1 MVKKTLVS
9 KISTMMENAISN
21 FYLNHGFSKA
31 FPSFHGKNKTI
42 VFCRF
47 SPKKN
52 HPLTMDLRRPPGRCP
67 PRTWRPR
74 TWRTWPRLRWPPT
87 RPRPQGAELSQD
99 FGVISWN
106 FAPLLFFFLMSWFF
120 FRFFGFPSDLCFVG
134 EVCVSKLE
142 CGTIFRGKFQWSLK
156 WDVHDFWMDANG
168 FSMIFI
174 IHQLISTGE
183 SVCVCVAQVVFQL
196 WDNIRSLI

>member
-1 MVKKTLVS
+1 MVIFHRFVSLPEGSSGYFCSHSYMSLSITHGAFHSSWLSSIVIVMLCQLISALVKPSIIGGKNYKKASYLMVKKTLVS

-67 PRTWRPR
+67 PRT
-74 TWRTWPRLRWPPT
+74 
-87 RPRPQGAELSQD
+87 
-99 FGVISWN
+99 
-106 FAPLLFFFLMSWFF
+106 
-120 FRFFGFPSDLCFVG
+120 
-134 EVCVSKLE
+134 
-142 CGTIFRGKFQWSLK
+142 
-156 WDVHDFWMDANG
+156 
-168 FSMIFI
+168 
-174 IHQLISTGE
+174 
-183 SVCVCVAQVVFQL
+183 
-196 WDNIRSLI
+196 

>member
-74 TWRTWPRLRWPPT
+74 TWRTWPRPRWPPT
-87 RPRPQGAELSQD
+87 RPRPQGANFSQWFRSHFLKFCPITVFFPDVLIFFD
-99 FGVISWN
+99 FSDFPRIDVLLGRFVLANWSVGRFSAGHFNGLWN
-106 FAPLLFFFLMSWFF
+106 GMFI
-120 FRFFGFPSDLCFVG
+120 
-134 EVCVSKLE
+134 
-142 CGTIFRGKFQWSLK
+142 IFEWMPMDFQW
-156 WDVHDFWMDANG
+156 
-168 FSMIFI
+168 FSSFI
-174 IHQLISTGE
+174 NS
-183 SVCVCVAQVVFQL
+183 SAPVKVCVCVLLKLCFN
-196 WDNIRSLI
+196 WWG